1 MSNFTTN
8 DKTSNPIS
16 NLKNIVKNK
25 TDKQLEKI
33 PGYKKIK
40 KSIPKGLSVD
50 IGKDKVT
57 IGYSKKF

>member
-8 DKTSNPIS
+8 DKTSNPLS
-16 NLKNIVKNK
+16 NLKKLVVTKADK
-25 TDKQLEKI
+25 TLSKV

-50 IGKDKVT
+50 IGKDKVS